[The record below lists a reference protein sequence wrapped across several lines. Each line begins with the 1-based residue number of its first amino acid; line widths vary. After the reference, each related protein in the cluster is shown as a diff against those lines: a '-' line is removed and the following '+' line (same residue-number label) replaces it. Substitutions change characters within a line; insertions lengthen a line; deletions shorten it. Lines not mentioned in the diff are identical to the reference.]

1 MVFFHAILISIVSN
15 RVKPMNLYT
24 QLLSYQPYNEQEEAD
39 RSIMLDALLRYD
51 DLYDRSN
58 LVLHLTASSWITN
71 PGRNQILMIYHNIYH
86 SWAWTGGHADGDRNL
101 LAVAIREA
109 EEETGLLSVRP
120 VSDQLFSI
128 ETLTVNPHVK
138 RGKYVPAHLHL
149 NVTYLLEAD
158 DHESLKVKPD
168 ENSDVRWFSLDGAV
182 EACSEP
188 WMWPVYRKLNEKLEA
203 LCKN

>member
-24 QLLSYQPYNEQEEAD
+24 QLLSYQPYNDQEESD
-39 RSIMLDALLRYD
+39 RSIMLDALLRYN

-71 PGRNQILMIYHNIYH
+71 PDRNQILMIYHNIYH
-86 SWAWTGGHADGDRNL
+86 SWAWTGGHADGDRDL

-138 RGKYVPAHLHL
+138 RGKYVPVAGL
-149 NVTYLLEAD
+149 Y
-158 DHESLKVKPD
+158 
-168 ENSDVRWFSLDGAV
+168 
-182 EACSEP
+182 
-188 WMWPVYRKLNEKLEA
+188 
-203 LCKN
+203 

>member
-1 MVFFHAILISIVSN
+1 
-15 RVKPMNLYT
+15 MNLYT

-39 RSIMLDALLRYD
+39 RNIMMDALLRYE

-71 PGRNQILMIYHNIYH
+71 PGRDRILMIYHNIYH
-86 SWAWTGGHADGDRNL
+86 SWAWTGGHADGDRDL
-101 LAVAIREA
+101 LAVSIREA
-109 EEETGLLSVRP
+109 EEETGLRSVRP

-168 ENSDVRWFSLDGAV
+168 ENSDVRWFSLEEAV